1 MESLLLL
8 IPLGLLSLA
17 VSVYVL
23 FRALK
28 SGQFEDLD
36 KEGWSVV
43 FDDRTQ
49 THAPNKTEPDND

>member
-8 IPLGLLSLA
+8 IPLGLLTLA
-17 VSVYVL
+17 VAVYVL

-43 FDDRTQ
+43 FDDRT
-49 THAPNKTEPDND
+49 PNSHKKADSNHD

>member
-8 IPLGLLSLA
+8 IPLGLLSLVVA
-17 VSVYVL
+17 VYAL
-23 FRALK
+23 FKALK

-43 FDDRTQ
+43 FDDREAHQ
-49 THAPNKTEPDND
+49 SDDKEKTNHD

>member
-8 IPLGLLSLA
+8 IPLGLLTLV

-43 FDDRTQ
+43 FDDRT
-49 THAPNKTEPDND
+49 PNTPKKDDSYHG